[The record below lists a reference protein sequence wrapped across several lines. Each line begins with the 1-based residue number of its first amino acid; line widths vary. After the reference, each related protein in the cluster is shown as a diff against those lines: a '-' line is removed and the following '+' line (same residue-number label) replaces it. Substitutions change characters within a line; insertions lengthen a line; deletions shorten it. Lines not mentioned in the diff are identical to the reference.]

1 MVGGMSQPTLSPS
14 ERLDRFVRT
23 AKANGVPDDALVA
36 LLRQNGWSERR
47 IYQSLTGYYGDALG
61 MVPPSRSGRSAYAR
75 DAFYYLLNFIT
86 LGFWT
91 VALGQLFYVLIDRR
105 FPDPVSRYSGVYSG
119 TLLSEIAWQLA
130 TIIVA
135 YPCFVVV
142 GRLIARENVRRADA
156 LESGVRI
163 WITYL
168 ALVIAAIIVLLDGI
182 WFLNALL
189 RGELTVKFVLDSL
202 VLLALGG
209 GVFVYYLNGLR
220 QPPAEGVERPEGA

>member
-1 MVGGMSQPTLSPS
+1 MSQPTLSPS
-14 ERLDRFVRT
+14 EDLDRFVRT

-47 IYQSLTGYYGDALG
+47 IYRSLGAYYADMLG
-61 MVPPSRSGRSAYAR
+61 MPPPSRSGRGEHAR
-75 DAFYYLLNFIT
+75 DAFLYLLNFIT

-91 VALGQLFYVLIDRR
+91 VALGQLFYVLIERR
-105 FPDPVSRYSGVYSG
+105 FPDPVSRNVGRMYSG
-119 TLLSEIAWQLA
+119 TMLSEIAWQLA

-142 GRLIARENVRRADA
+142 GRLIARENARRPDA
-156 LESGVRI
+156 LESGVRA

-189 RGELTVKFVLDSL
+189 RGELTLKFVLDSL

-209 GVFVYYLNGLR
+209 GVFAYYLNGLR
-220 QPPAEGVERPEGA
+220 QPAAERPGGASS